1 MTATPAD
8 SRDLVVVGGG
18 PTGLAVAINAR
29 LAGLD
34 VTVLDQRRPPI
45 DVACGEGVMPE
56 GVEALDRMGVRFGP
70 SEALPF
76 RGIRFLGDDTA
87 VAAAFPGT
95 GGLGI
100 RRTVLH
106 GALASRA
113 VVLGADL
120 RWGVKATGLGT
131 HGVDTDVGP
140 ITARL
145 TVGADGRSSA
155 VRRWA
160 GLDGR
165 PARRRRFGVR
175 RHFDIEPWTDL
186 VEVHWAHGAEAYVTP
201 VGPRIVG
208 VALLWGREKTDF
220 DGLIG
225 RFPRLQRRLD
235 GSTAVS
241 RDRGAGPLEQRA
253 ADVLRDRVALVG
265 DAAGYVDA
273 ISGEGL
279 ALAFR
284 QAEALVSA
292 FIRGDLTAYR
302 RDHRRISR
310 HPVRMTRLLL
320 LLAEHPSLRRR
331 VLGRLAA
338 DPELMTRFL
347 ALKATPG
354 GPRAFGRGGLVRLAS
369 ATVLGSWH
377 R

>member
-1 MTATPAD
+1 VTRVET
-8 SRDLVVVGGG
+8 RDLVVVGGG

-29 LAGLD
+29 IAGLD

-56 GVEALDRMGVRFGP
+56 GVEALDRLGVDFGPGEAMPFRGVRFLDG
-70 SEALPF
+70 S
-76 RGIRFLGDDTA
+76 T
-87 VAAAFPGT
+87 AAAGTFPGRH
-95 GGLGI
+95 GLGV

-113 VVLGADL
+113 EALGADL
-120 RWGVKATGLGT
+120 RWGVKATGLSPDGIDTGT
-131 HGVDTDVGP
+131 GP
-140 ITARL
+140 IAARL
-145 TVGADGRSSA
+145 IVGADGRGSA

-165 PARRRRFGVR
+165 AARRRRFGIR
-175 RHFDIEPWTDL
+175 RHYDVEPWTDL
-186 VEVHWAHGAEAYVTP
+186 VEVHWARGAEAYVTP
-201 VGPRIVG
+201 VGPRTVG
-208 VALLWGREKTDF
+208 VALLWSGKKTDF

-225 RFPRLQRRLD
+225 KFPRLRHRLD

-253 ADVLRDRVALVG
+253 GGVLKDGVALVG

-284 QAEALVSA
+284 QAEALVAAYVS
-292 FIRGDLTAYR
+292 GDLAAYR

-320 LLAEHPSLRRR
+320 LLAEHPPLRRR
-331 VLGRLAA
+331 VFRRLAA

-347 ALKATPG
+347 ALKTAPG
-354 GPRAFGRGGLVRLAS
+354 GPRALGRDGLVRLAS
-369 ATVLGSWH
+369 AAVLGGWK